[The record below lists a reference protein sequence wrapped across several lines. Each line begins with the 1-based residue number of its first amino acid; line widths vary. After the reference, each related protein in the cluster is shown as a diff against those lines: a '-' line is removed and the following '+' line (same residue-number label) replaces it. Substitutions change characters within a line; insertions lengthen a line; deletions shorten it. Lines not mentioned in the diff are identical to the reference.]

1 MHQWGDKKDQECI
14 KRPQIND
21 KTIEKWPKDMNGLF
35 NKRKYKHMK
44 RCSISLIIREMQIKT
59 IIYTLL
65 EKI

>member
-35 NKRKYKHMK
+35 NKRKYKQTYE
-44 RCSISLIIREMQIKT
+44 EMHNIT
-59 IIYTLL
+59 HH
-65 EKI
+65 